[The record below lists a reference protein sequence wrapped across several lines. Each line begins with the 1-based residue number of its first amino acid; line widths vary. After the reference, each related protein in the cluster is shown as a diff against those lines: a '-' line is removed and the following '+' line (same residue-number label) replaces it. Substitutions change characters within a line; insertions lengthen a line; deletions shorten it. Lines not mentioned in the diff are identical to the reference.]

1 MRRWTLAEPL
11 VVVATINGNQIII
24 PHVLNIPSDVCQSF
38 LNETGE
44 KILMMI
50 LRQI

>member
-11 VVVATINGNQIII
+11 VVVVTIHGNQIII
-24 PHVLNIPSDVCQSF
+24 PHVLNIHSDVCQSF

-44 KILMMI
+44 IILMMI
-50 LRQI
+50 LRHI